1 MHGNSAG
8 FFSAFANTLKNK
20 GLRIF
25 LGIWVMLARCMLK
38 FRCKTSLRAAK
49 PIDNPVGIGAKSM
62 TMQKVQ
68 KGFTLIELMIVIAIV
83 GILAAIAL
91 PAYQDYT
98 VRAKMSEPMAFLSE
112 AKTTL
117 SEYYATQGEFPASVE
132 EAGLNTSP
140 NTDIVAS
147 IKYDTT
153 TFRVGALLQ
162 ADVVP
167 GNPATP
173 GFSLSPVTVT
183 GSRTVQWIC
192 GGSEANGVNNVDLK
206 YLPSTCRG

>member
-1 MHGNSAG
+1 MN
-8 FFSAFANTLKNK
+8 
-20 GLRIF
+20 
-25 LGIWVMLARCMLK
+25 
-38 FRCKTSLRAAK
+38 
-49 PIDNPVGIGAKSM
+49 
-62 TMQKVQ
+62 MQKVQ

-98 VRAKMSEPMAFLSE
+98 VRAKMSEPMAYLSE

-117 SEYYATQGEFPASVE
+117 SEYYATRGEFPTAVQ
-132 EAGLNTSP
+132 AGLNTNP

-147 IKYDTT
+147 IKYNDSDGGIVSIT
-153 TFRVGALLQ
+153 LKP
-162 ADVVP
+162 DVIP
-167 GNPATP
+167 GETGSGV

-183 GSRTVQWIC
+183 GSRSVQWVC
-192 GGSEANGVNNVDLK
+192 GSATSKGTDISTVVPAK